1 MSKKIYSFNLDEES
15 MVKIKAIAEANG
27 RSISSEIN
35 LILKK
40 EVAKKVK

>member
-1 MSKKIYSFNLDEES
+1 MSKKIYSFNLDKDLLA
-15 MVKIKAIAEANG
+15 KIKARAETNG